1 MAMAVQYRTAPS
13 RISGGLDASE
23 KRRRGAVDWLLVKS
37 GQGHLVEK
45 AKGIRLNP
53 GEFRGM
59 NMLELAKDGLERQGL
74 RARSMDP
81 REVSRIALRPSA
93 MTLPGNRLGTFGALD
108 RVNEAG
114 EFKRKNI
121 PDGEKG
127 TISAGTKGNTIA
139 ITRQAIIND
148 ELNAFG
154 TLAASLGRAA
164 RLSIEV
170 DVFALL
176 ALNSGL
182 GPTLSDGK
190 TLFHADHANIAGTPA
205 APSVA
210 SFDAARQ
217 QMAGHSASG
226 EYLDLRPA
234 IWLGPT
240 SLGGAARL
248 VNGAVYDPDI
258 TGKFQVPNAVAG
270 LFAQVVDTPRLS
282 GTAWYALASPDV
294 APVFEVVFLNGVEE
308 PFIDTMDT
316 WTIDSV
322 EMKVR
327 LDYGVGAIDYRG
339 AVRNAGA

>member
-1 MAMAVQYRTAPS
+1 MLDIARDGLQRQGYRV
-13 RISGGLDASE
+13 
-23 KRRRGAVDWLLVKS
+23 RGA
-37 GQGHLVEK
+37 
-45 AKGIRLNP
+45 
-53 GEFRGM
+53 
-59 NMLELAKDGLERQGL
+59 
-74 RARSMDP
+74 DP
-81 REVSRIALRPSA
+81 RALAQAALRPAA
-93 MTLPGNRLGTFGALD
+93 MNLPGNTSDDFTVLLEGAAQRIVRAAYDTTPDVWSTFCAVGSVSDFRPSARYRLGTFGALD

-121 PDGEKG
+121 SDGEKG
-127 TISAGTKGNTIA
+127 VISAQTKGNVVA
-139 ITRQAIIND
+139 LTRQAMIND

-154 TLAASLGRAA
+154 TLAANLGRAA

-176 ALNSGL
+176 VLDSGM
-182 GPTLSDGK
+182 GPTLSDGA
-190 TLFHADHANIAGTPA
+190 TLFHASHGNIAGTPA

-217 QMAGHSASG
+217 QMAAHSASG

-234 IWLGPT
+234 VWLGPT
-240 SLGGAARL
+240 NLGGAARL
-248 VNGAVYDPDI
+248 VNGAVYDPDV

-270 LFAQVVDTPRLS
+270 LFAQVVDSPRLT

-316 WTIDSV
+316 WTIDGI

-339 AVRNAGA
+339 AIRNAGA